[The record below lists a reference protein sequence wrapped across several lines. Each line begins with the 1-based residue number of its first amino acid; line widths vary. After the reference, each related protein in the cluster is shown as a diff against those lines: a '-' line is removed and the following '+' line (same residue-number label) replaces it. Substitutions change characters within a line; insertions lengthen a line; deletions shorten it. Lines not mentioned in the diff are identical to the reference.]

1 MILKEVLRRETT
13 LPLYPFPSSRLTGV
27 EIEVEGWHGS
37 EECYDEEEDDYGD
50 SEVSDPVGWESLH
63 DGSLRDGGREFI
75 TAPSKLSDVP
85 DLAVRFYREYS
96 YYGWR
101 ASQRTSTHVH
111 VDVRDLSAE
120 ELKTSLVVYTLL
132 EGLLFKQVDN
142 SREHNVYC
150 VPYYRAWDD
159 VRTISRFLLSP
170 VRDASRLGRTCKY
183 SALYLEPLLRFGT
196 IEFRHAHTF
205 DRASELVR
213 WVNICHAVA
222 GAGTRMSVESVLRTV
237 DNGGITALASEVF
250 GDIDVAVTLRDEN
263 AIVERDVFHIVELLL
278 GYTDNLVYE
287 NHWIPDLSETD
298 ERRVATSVE

>member
-1 MILKEVLRRETT
+1 MTLKDVMRRET
-13 LPLYPFPSSRLTGV
+13 LMPLYPFPAARLTGI
-27 EIEVEGWHGS
+27 EIEVEGWEGS
-37 EECYDEEEDDYGD
+37 DERYDDYDEDEVDRD
-50 SEVSDPVGWESLH
+50 VSDPDGWTSLH
-63 DGSLRDGGREFI
+63 DGSLRGGGREFI
-75 TAPSKLSDVP
+75 TAPSPLCTVP
-85 DLAVRFYREYS
+85 ALADNFYRAYRYE
-96 YYGWR
+96 GWE

-111 VDVRDLSAE
+111 VDVRDLTAE

-150 VPYYRAWDD
+150 VPYYRAWEDLAR
-159 VRTISRFLLSP
+159 VSRFLRNP
-170 VRDASRLGRTCKY
+170 IRNASCLGRTCKY
-183 SALYLEPLLRFGT
+183 SALYLEPILRFGT

-205 DRASELVR
+205 ATASELVR

-222 GAGTRMSVESVLRTV
+222 GAGTRMSIESVLRTV
-237 DNGGITALASEVF
+237 DTGGITALANEVF
-250 GDIDVAVTLRDEN
+250 GELDVAVTLRDEE
-263 AIVERDVFHIVELLL
+263 AIVDMDVFHIVELLL